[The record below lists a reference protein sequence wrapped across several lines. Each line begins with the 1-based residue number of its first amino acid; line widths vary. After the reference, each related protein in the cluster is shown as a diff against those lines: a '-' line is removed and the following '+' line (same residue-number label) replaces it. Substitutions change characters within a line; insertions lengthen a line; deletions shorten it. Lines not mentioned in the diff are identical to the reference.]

1 MEMRLTNFLSLT
13 ASFLMIYSMTGCTSP
28 YSARGIPEVQGLE
41 AKYIDADTAEI
52 TISQD
57 FPKDCEYRRNA
68 ILLKSAYIALSYD
81 YDHFEFTTE
90 EEASKLGYNPINLN
104 SDQPIKV
111 YLCRGTC
118 PVMYSASSMSHILV
132 TKFSRPTWQT
142 PPTRHQEEKC
152 LLKSNR

>member
-1 MEMRLTNFLSLT
+1 MKISNLLSFITCSLIIISLI
-13 ASFLMIYSMTGCTSP
+13 ACTSP

-90 EEASKLGYNPINLN
+90 EEVSKLGYNPINLN